1 MIFFLHEVRYRIAG
15 TQLQESPYMIASAI
29 ITAFSMT
36 SLLAWFR
43 YSCGLILS
51 AKPAHD
57 YTPQVA
63 AANELGFLEVQQ
75 DLPHANER
83 RVLDTL
89 RQKLERDYHLL
100 SYLLQHSPAL
110 HTGSESFEQRMMM
123 LDFELMKACYALACL
138 LSRSGARRILREMT
152 QVVCYFANTM
162 GERGVW
168 TSVAE

>member
-1 MIFFLHEVRYRIAG
+1 
-15 TQLQESPYMIASAI
+15 MIASAI
-29 ITAFSMT
+29 ITAFSMA

-43 YSCGLILS
+43 YSCGLVLS

-63 AANELGFLEVQQ
+63 AANELGVLKVQQ

-89 RQKLERDYHLL
+89 RQKLDRDYHLL
-100 SYLLQHSPAL
+100 NYLLDHSPSL
-110 HTGSESFEQRMMM
+110 QTGSEGLEQRMMM
-123 LDFELMKACYALACL
+123 LDFELMKVYYALVSL
-138 LSRSGARRILREMT
+138 LSRSQARRALQEMT

-162 GERGVW
+162 GERGAW
-168 TSVAE
+168 TSVTE

>member
-1 MIFFLHEVRYRIAG
+1 MIV
-15 TQLQESPYMIASAI
+15 SAI
-29 ITAFSMT
+29 ITAFSIA

-75 DLPHANER
+75 HLPNANER
-83 RVLDTL
+83 RTLNTL

-100 SYLLQHSPAL
+100 NYLLHHSPAL
-110 HTGSESFEQRMMM
+110 HAGTESFEQRMMM
-123 LDFELMKACYALACL
+123 LDFELMKACYAVVSL
-138 LSRSGARRILREMT
+138 LSRSRARRVLQEMA

-168 TSVAE
+168 TSVTE

>member
-1 MIFFLHEVRYRIAG
+1 MVFFFHTRTYCIDG
-15 TQLQESPYMIASAI
+15 TRSVEPMIASAI
-29 ITAFSMT
+29 ITAFSMG

-63 AANELGFLEVQQ
+63 AANELGVLEVQQ
-75 DLPHANER
+75 SLPNANER
-83 RVLDTL
+83 CVLDTL
-89 RQKLERDYHLL
+89 RKKLERDYHLL
-100 SYLLQHSPAL
+100 SYLLDHSPAL
-110 HTGSESFEQRMMM
+110 HTGSEGFEQCMMM
-123 LDFELMKACYALACL
+123 LDFELMKAFYALASVL
-138 LSRSGARRILREMT
+138 PRSLARRVLQEMT

>member
-1 MIFFLHEVRYRIAG
+1 
-15 TQLQESPYMIASAI
+15 MIATAI
-29 ITAFSMT
+29 IAAFST
-36 SLLAWFR
+36 ASLLAWFR

-63 AANELGFLEVQQ
+63 AANELGVLEVQQ

-83 RVLDTL
+83 RALDTL

-100 SYLLQHSPAL
+100 NYLLDHSPSL
-110 HTGSESFEQRMMM
+110 QTGSEGLEQRLMM
-123 LDFELMKACYALACL
+123 LDFELLKAYYAAVSL
-138 LSRSGARRILREMT
+138 LSRPKARRALQEMT

-162 GERGVW
+162 GERGACTPV
-168 TSVAE
+168 SE

>member
-1 MIFFLHEVRYRIAG
+1 
-15 TQLQESPYMIASAI
+15 MIASAI
-29 ITAFSMT
+29 ITSFSIA

-75 DLPHANER
+75 HLPNANER

-100 SYLLQHSPAL
+100 NYLLDHSPAL
-110 HTGSESFEQRMMM
+110 HTGTESFEQRMMM
-123 LDFELMKACYALACL
+123 LDFELMKASYAVVSL
-138 LSRSGARRILREMT
+138 LSRSRARRVLQEMT

-168 TSVAE
+168 TSVTE

>member
-1 MIFFLHEVRYRIAG
+1 MVFFFHTRAYCIDGTRSVEPMIAG
-15 TQLQESPYMIASAI
+15 AI
-29 ITAFSMT
+29 ITAFSMG

-63 AANELGFLEVQQ
+63 AANELGVLEVQQ
-75 DLPHANER
+75 SLPNANER
-83 RVLDTL
+83 RGLDIL
-89 RQKLERDYHLL
+89 RRKLERDYHLL
-100 SYLLQHSPAL
+100 SYLLDHSPAL
-110 HTGSESFEQRMMM
+110 HTGSEGFEQRMMM
-123 LDFELMKACYALACL
+123 LDFELMKAFYALASVLPRCL
-138 LSRSGARRILREMT
+138 ARRALQEMT

>member
-1 MIFFLHEVRYRIAG
+1 
-15 TQLQESPYMIASAI
+15 MIASAI
-29 ITAFSMT
+29 ITAFSIA

-75 DLPHANER
+75 HLPNANER

-100 SYLLQHSPAL
+100 NYLLDHSPAL
-110 HTGSESFEQRMMM
+110 HTGTESFEQRMMM
-123 LDFELMKACYALACL
+123 LDFELMKACYAVVSL
-138 LSRSGARRILREMT
+138 LSRSRARHVLQEMT

-168 TSVAE
+168 TSVTE

>member
-1 MIFFLHEVRYRIAG
+1 
-15 TQLQESPYMIASAI
+15 MIASAI
-29 ITAFSMT
+29 ITAFSMA

-75 DLPHANER
+75 HLPNANER
-83 RVLDTL
+83 RALNTL
-89 RQKLERDYHLL
+89 RQKLERDYRLL
-100 SYLLQHSPAL
+100 NYLLDHSPAL
-110 HTGSESFEQRMMM
+110 HTGTESFEQRMMM
-123 LDFELMKACYALACL
+123 LDFELMKASYAVVSL
-138 LSRSGARRILREMT
+138 LSRSRARRVLQEMT

-168 TSVAE
+168 TSVTE

>member
-1 MIFFLHEVRYRIAG
+1 
-15 TQLQESPYMIASAI
+15 MIASAI

-57 YTPQVA
+57 YALQVA
-63 AANELGFLEVQQ
+63 AANELRFLEVQQ
-75 DLPHANER
+75 DLAHANER
-83 RVLDTL
+83 HVLDML

-110 HTGSESFEQRMMM
+110 HTGSESFERRMMM
-123 LDFELMKACYALACL
+123 LDFELMKGCYALACL
-138 LSRSGARRILREMT
+138 LSRSGARRALQEMT
-152 QVVCYFANTM
+152 QVVWYFANTM

-168 TSVAE
+168 TSLTE